1 MAITKT
7 SSASYVIHPL
17 NGDPII
23 LDALN
28 VRIPGNLTVS
38 GTTTSVETTNT
49 EIFDNIIRLNAGH
62 TGAPTLNAGIEVERG
77 DETDVQLRWNE
88 GFQKWQIS
96 NDGATYGNIAT
107 AAASGSYLTD
117 VVQDLTPQLGGN
129 LDVNGQTILAASGN
143 VPLEGNLQINH
154 SLGVPSAVASTTV
167 LYSATPGSAGSGLY
181 VQNSLSTEQELVTKA
196 KAIVFSL
203 IL

>member
-1 MAITKT
+1 MAITKL

-23 LDALN
+23 LDAN
-28 VRIPGNLTVS
+28 EVKIPGNLTVS

-88 GFQKWQIS
+88 NFQKWQIT
-96 NDGATYGNIAT
+96 NDGSTYGNIAT
-107 AAASGSYLTD
+107 AAATGYITD
-117 VVQDLTPQLGGN
+117 VVDDLTPQLGGN

-143 VPLEGNLQINH
+143 VPIEGNIQINN
-154 SLGVPSAVASTTV
+154 SLGTPSAVTNASV
-167 LYSATPGSAGSGLY
+167 LYAATPGSGGSGLY
-181 VQNSLSTEQELVTKA
+181 IQNSSVTGDELVTKS

>member
-1 MAITKT
+1 MAITKL

-23 LDALN
+23 LDAN
-28 VRIPGNLTVS
+28 EVKIPGNLTVS

-88 GFQKWQIS
+88 NFQKWQIT
-96 NDGATYGNIAT
+96 NDGSTYGNIAT
-107 AAASGSYLTD
+107 AAATGYITD
-117 VVQDLTPQLGGN
+117 VVDDLTPQLGGN
-129 LDVNGQTILAASGN
+129 LDVNGKTILAASGN
-143 VPLEGNLQINH
+143 VPIEGNVQINN
-154 SLGVPSAVASTTV
+154 SLGVPSAVADAV
-167 LYSATPGSAGSGLY
+167 VVYSAAPGSAGSGLY
-181 VQNSLSTEQELVTKA
+181 IQNSSVTGEELVTKS

>member
-1 MAITKT
+1 MAITKL

-23 LDALN
+23 LDAN
-28 VRIPGNLTVS
+28 EVKIPGNLTVS

-88 GFQKWQIS
+88 NFQKWQIT
-96 NDGATYGNIAT
+96 NDGSTYGNIAT

-117 VVQDLTPQLGGN
+117 VVDDTTPQLGGN

-143 VPLEGNLQINH
+143 VPIEGNIQINN
-154 SLGVPSAVASTTV
+154 SLGVPSAVADSSI
-167 LYSATPGSAGSGLY
+167 LYAATPGSAGSGLY
-181 VQNSLSTEQELVTKA
+181 IQNSSVAGDELVTKS

>member
-1 MAITKT
+1 MAITKL

-23 LDALN
+23 LDAN
-28 VRIPGNLTVS
+28 EVRIPGNLTVS

-88 GFQKWQIS
+88 TFQKWQIT
-96 NDGATYGNIAT
+96 NDGSTYGNIAT
-107 AAASGSYLTD
+107 AAATGYITD
-117 VVQDLTPQLGGN
+117 VVDDLTPQLGGN

-143 VPLEGNLQINH
+143 VPIEGNIQINN
-154 SLGVPSAVASTTV
+154 SLGTPSTVTDASV
-167 LYSATPGSAGSGLY
+167 LYAATPGSAGSGLY
-181 VQNSLSTEQELVTKA
+181 IQNSAVTADELVTKS

>member
-1 MAITKT
+1 MAITKL

-23 LDALN
+23 LDAN
-28 VRIPGNLTVS
+28 EVKIPGNLTVS

-88 GFQKWQIS
+88 NFQKWQIT
-96 NDGATYGNIAT
+96 NDGSTYGNIAT
-107 AAASGSYLTD
+107 AAATGYITD
-117 VVQDLTPQLGGN
+117 VVDDLTPQLGGN

-143 VPLEGNLQINH
+143 VPIEGNIQINN
-154 SLGVPSAVASTTV
+154 SLGVPSAVANSSI
-167 LYSATPGSAGSGLY
+167 LYAATPGSAGSGLY
-181 VQNSLSTEQELVTKA
+181 IQNSSVTGDELVTKS

>member
-1 MAITKT
+1 MAITKL

-23 LDALN
+23 LDAN
-28 VRIPGNLTVS
+28 EVKIPGNLTVS

-88 GFQKWQIS
+88 NFQKWQIT
-96 NDGATYGNIAT
+96 NDGSTYGNIAI
-107 AAASGSYLTD
+107 AAATGYLTD
-117 VVQDLTPQLGGN
+117 VVDDLTPQLGGN

-143 VPLEGNLQINH
+143 VPIEGNVQINN
-154 SLGVPSAVASTTV
+154 SLGVPSAVANSSI
-167 LYSATPGSAGSGLY
+167 LYAATPGSAGSGLY
-181 VQNSLSTEQELVTKA
+181 IQNSSVTRDELVTKS

>member
-1 MAITKT
+1 MAITKL

-23 LDALN
+23 LDAN
-28 VRIPGNLTVS
+28 EVRIPGNLTVS

-88 GFQKWQIS
+88 TFQKWQIT
-96 NDGATYGNIAT
+96 NDGSTYGNIVT
-107 AAASGSYLTD
+107 AAATSYITD
-117 VVQDLTPQLGGN
+117 VVDDLTPQLGGN

-143 VPLEGNLQINH
+143 VPIEGNIQINN
-154 SLGVPSAVASTTV
+154 SLGTPSAVTNASV
-167 LYSATPGSAGSGLY
+167 LYAATPGSAGSGLY
-181 VQNSLSTEQELVTKA
+181 IQNSSVTGDELVTKS

>member
-1 MAITKT
+1 MAITKL

-23 LDALN
+23 LDAN
-28 VRIPGNLTVS
+28 EVRIPGNLTVS

-88 GFQKWQIS
+88 TFQKWQIT
-96 NDGATYGNIAT
+96 NDGATYGNIAIT
-107 AAASGSYLTD
+107 AASGYITD
-117 VVQDLTPQLGGN
+117 VVDDLTPQLGGN

-143 VPLEGNLQINH
+143 VPIEGNIQINN
-154 SLGVPSAVASTTV
+154 SLGTPSAVTNASV
-167 LYSATPGSAGSGLY
+167 LYAATPGSAGSGLY
-181 VQNSLSTEQELVTKA
+181 IQNSSVTGDELVTKS

>member
-1 MAITKT
+1 MAITKL

-17 NGDPII
+17 NGNPII
-23 LDALN
+23 LDAN
-28 VRIPGNLTVS
+28 EVRIPGNLTVS

-62 TGAPTLNAGIEVERG
+62 TGVPTLNAGIEVERG

-88 GFQKWQIS
+88 TFQKWQIT

-117 VVQDLTPQLGGN
+117 IVQDLTPQLGGN

-143 VPLEGNLQINH
+143 VPLEGNLQVNH
-154 SLGVPSAVASTTV
+154 SLGTPSAVAGTTV

-181 VQNSLSTEQELVTKA
+181 VQNSVSTNQELVTKA

>member
-1 MAITKT
+1 MAITKL

-23 LDALN
+23 LDAN
-28 VRIPGNLTVS
+28 EVRIPGNLTVS

-88 GFQKWQIS
+88 TFQKWQIT
-96 NDGATYGNIAT
+96 NDGSTYGNIAT
-107 AAASGSYLTD
+107 AAATGYITD
-117 VVQDLTPQLGGN
+117 VVDDLTPQLGGN

-143 VPLEGNLQINH
+143 VPIEGNIQINN
-154 SLGVPSAVASTTV
+154 SLGTPSAVTNASV
-167 LYSATPGSAGSGLY
+167 LYAATPGSAGSGLY
-181 VQNSLSTEQELVTKA
+181 IQNSAVTADELVTKS

>member
-1 MAITKT
+1 MAITKL

-23 LDALN
+23 LDAN
-28 VRIPGNLTVS
+28 EVRIPGNLTVS

-62 TGAPTLNAGIEVERG
+62 TGAPPTLNAGIEVERG

-88 GFQKWQIS
+88 TFQKWQIT
-96 NDGATYGNIAT
+96 NDGSTYGNIAT
-107 AAASGSYLTD
+107 AAATGYITD
-117 VVQDLTPQLGGN
+117 VVDDLTPQLGGN

-143 VPLEGNLQINH
+143 VPIEGNIQINN
-154 SLGVPSAVASTTV
+154 SLGTPSTVTDASV
-167 LYSATPGSAGSGLY
+167 LYAATPGSAGSGLY
-181 VQNSLSTEQELVTKA
+181 IQNSAVTADELVTKS

>member
-1 MAITKT
+1 MAITKL

-23 LDALN
+23 LDAN
-28 VRIPGNLTVS
+28 EVKIPGNLTVS

-88 GFQKWQIS
+88 NFQKWQIT
-96 NDGATYGNIAT
+96 NDGSTYGNIAT
-107 AAASGSYLTD
+107 AAATGYITD
-117 VVQDLTPQLGGN
+117 VVDDLTPQLGGN

-143 VPLEGNLQINH
+143 VPIEGNVQINN
-154 SLGVPSAVASTTV
+154 SLGVPSAVANSSI
-167 LYSATPGSAGSGLY
+167 LYAATPGSAGSGLY
-181 VQNSLSTEQELVTKA
+181 IQNSSVTGDELVTKS

>member
-1 MAITKT
+1 MAITKL

-23 LDALN
+23 LDAN
-28 VRIPGNLTVS
+28 EVRIPGNLTVS

-88 GFQKWQIS
+88 TFQKWQIT
-96 NDGATYGNIAT
+96 NDGSTYGNIAI
-107 AAASGSYLTD
+107 AAATGYITD
-117 VVQDLTPQLGGN
+117 VVDDLTPQLGGN

-143 VPLEGNLQINH
+143 VPIEGNIQINN
-154 SLGVPSAVASTTV
+154 SLGTPSAVTNASI
-167 LYSATPGSAGSGLY
+167 LYAATPGSAGSGLY
-181 VQNSLSTEQELVTKA
+181 IQNSAVTADELVTKS